1 MGSATTSWSNVLQPS
16 ISFLDTVSAAAT
28 VTVSGCSGGTSVYAT
43 VTLKIVARYYDANGT
58 HISGADKSKVL
69 GVRSGSGTG
78 SAYAVYQEANYNAG
92 LWTAGN
98 RPSGAEPI
106 GGALVSSNDDGVHG
120 LSPVGKMPPSMAACD
135 GYRLRSS

>member
-1 MGSATTSWSNVLQPS
+1 MGSATISRSDVLQPS

-43 VTLKIVARYYDANGT
+43 VTLKIVAKYYDANNN
-58 HISGADKSKVL
+58 HITGADKNKAL

-98 RPSGAEPI
+98 RPSGAVKAKYHYQSHV
-106 GGALVSSNDDGVHG
+106 GGSSPCPASFNDTADGPESDWVEW
-120 LSPVGKMPPSMAACD
+120 
-135 GYRLRSS
+135 